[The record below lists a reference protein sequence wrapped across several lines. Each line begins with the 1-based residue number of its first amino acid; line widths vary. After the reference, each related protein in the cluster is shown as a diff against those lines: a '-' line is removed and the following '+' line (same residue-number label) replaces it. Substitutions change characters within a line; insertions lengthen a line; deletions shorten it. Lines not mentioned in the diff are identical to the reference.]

1 MCGCLVIFIGAAFPR
16 VALFLLELFSDYN
29 ETAFDSFWE
38 GFIGFLFLP
47 YTTLFY
53 VLMENWQD
61 PINAFGW
68 FFVVL
73 GFFLDISSYIGSA
86 RSRTYTVSAS

>member
-1 MCGCLVIFIGAAFPR
+1 MCGCLVILVGAAFPR
-16 VALFLLELFSDYN
+16 VALFLLELYSDYN
-29 ETAFDSFWE
+29 ANAFDSFWE
-38 GFIGFLFLP
+38 GLIGFLFLP

-73 GFFLDISSYIGSA
+73 GFLLDISSYIGSA
-86 RSRTYTVSAS
+86 RRRTYYVSAT